1 MAARKRTAPAASKK
15 KNKNNND
22 DSLGELPEGLSDSED
37 SLLLPMKKNNKN
49 DNEEKTPKAN
59 RKRKTA
65 SCSPS
70 SSLKSGAI
78 SNSEGEDLS
87 RDGEKIRATTRKMPL

>member
-1 MAARKRTAPAASKK
+1 MAATKRTASVASKK
-15 KNKNNND
+15 QKIKNNND

-37 SLLLPMKKNNKN
+37 SLLLPTKKNN
-49 DNEEKTPKAN
+49 NEEKKTPGGAK

-65 SCSPS
+65 SSSPT

-78 SNSEGEDLS
+78 SNSEGEDLTT
-87 RDGEKIRATTRKMPL
+87 DGKKLSLIHI